1 MGDQPLIAIFCNT
14 FPPELSGASGRMYH
28 LAVLLRNA
36 GYSVQVICALPNYP
50 GGKIFPQYRG
60 RRMVDEVIDGIP
72 VRRVALFP
80 SNVSNILIRGF
91 SQLSLVASMRLQA
104 YRWLLK
110 KKPALII
117 TSSPPLPMA
126 ADVVY
131 YFKKKGIKV
140 LLNVSDIWPLSAS
153 TLGALSEGSVYR
165 YLQHKERQ
173 MYAGA
178 VAITAQSEASL
189 RHIRASQPKI
199 GPTFLYR
206 NLPLPSPVEGNN
218 DPPNTTRIIYPG
230 VLGHAQGI
238 LKFCQNIPL
247 SKLGIG
253 LDIYGK
259 GPEYGAIKKWLSQHP
274 DLDIRLMEPVTPQD
288 LVEVLG
294 NYRAMLIHL
303 NTEIE
308 GAVPSKLFT
317 AIAYGLPVLFN
328 AGGEGAAL
336 VKQFQLGWVAD
347 PGDFS
352 SIISNLKQMSRQ
364 SATEYRQHSQHI
376 QSAALAHFNKAKQ
389 DATFLDFL
397 EGIIEG

>member
-1 MGDQPLIAIFCNT
+1 MGDQALIAIFCNT

-50 GGKIFPQYRG
+50 GGRIFPQYRG
-60 RRMVDEVIDGIP
+60 RRIVDEVIDGIP
-72 VRRVALFP
+72 VKRVALFP
-80 SNVSNILIRGF
+80 SNVSNILVRGF

-131 YFKKKGIKV
+131 FFRKKGIKV

-165 YLQHKERQ
+165 YLQRKERQ

-178 VAITAQSEASL
+178 IAITAQSEASL
-189 RHIRASQPKI
+189 QHIRTIQPKI
-199 GPTFLYR
+199 GPSFLYR
-206 NLPLPSPVEGNN
+206 NLPLPSPVEREN
-218 DPPNTTRIIYPG
+218 DPPITIRIIYPG

-238 LKFCQNIPL
+238 LKFCRDIPL

-259 GPEYGAIKKWLSQHP
+259 GPEYGAIKKWLTQHP
-274 DLDIRLMEPVTPQD
+274 ELDIRLMEPVVPKE
-288 LVEVLG
+288 LVGLLG

-317 AIAYGLPVLFN
+317 AIANGLPVLFN

-336 VKQFQLGWVAD
+336 VQQYQLGWVAD
-347 PGDFS
+347 PGDRS
-352 SIISNLKQMSRQ
+352 AIIANLEQVAKQSV
-364 SATEYRQHSQHI
+364 TEYDQQRQHI
-376 QSAALAHFNKAKQ
+376 QTVAIAHFNKAKQ
-389 DATFLDFL
+389 DAAFLDFL
-397 EGIIEG
+397 EGIIEA